1 MHMPRPSTQLKRRP
15 LIVSAAVLL
24 LILVLA
30 AIPLNYHATSWIESL
45 RFQDLLNR
53 ETSKGPKLTAN
64 YSPLFRIGQFGMYAD
79 SFSGTAGYKTIVS
92 LEAHHI
98 TGTFNP
104 LGFFLQRW
112 EIDSGHID
120 YGTVMLQ
127 QSQPTPGAPKGVP
140 WRPWWGYVWPYRVHL
155 TNIKVDDANI
165 LMKMKEKDSGIYDTR
180 LEMMANGR
188 DFEYDA
194 HDGQFK
200 TPMTPPLNVIHAHI
214 LVRKPRLYC
223 SEFVLGDDPAHPEH
237 YLSFEGDAGLQDDR
251 SMKLKVDLAGL
262 KVAPWLPEKV
272 RAHVGGEMSGHFD
285 YSSTGTGLETGNGS
299 GKFVIVNG
307 LLHDLPQIKQYVTL
321 TESPDPGDM
330 ALKVCQADVSWK
342 AGAMSAENI
351 EAESEGV
358 FRLTGTITIAADKS
372 LSGQIELGLTDPYLK
387 WLPTAKSAIF
397 TRDEGPYHFTTIHFS
412 GTAQKPVQDLSPR
425 IASEVGKSPLLA
437 LKLFF
442 NEAGNWFDFN

>member
-1 MHMPRPSTQLKRRP
+1 MHMPRPPTKNKRRVW
-15 LIVSAAVLL
+15 LTLSFVAVLVVV
-24 LILVLA
+24 LVGIALD
-30 AIPLNYHATSWIESL
+30 YRATPWIESP

-53 ETSKGPKLTAN
+53 ETSKGLKLTAN
-64 YSPLFRIGQFGMYAD
+64 YSPLFRIGQLGMYAD
-79 SFSGTAGYKTIVS
+79 SFSGTAGQKAIVT
-92 LEAHHI
+92 LDAHHI
-98 TGTFNP
+98 SGTFNP

-127 QSQPTPGAPKGVP
+127 QTQPTPGAPKGVP
-140 WRPWWGYVWPYRVHL
+140 WRPWWGYFWPYRVHL
-155 TNIKVDDANI
+155 KDIKIDDANI
-165 LMKMKEKDSGIYDTR
+165 LMKIQEKDSGIYDTR
-180 LEMMANGR
+180 LDMKANGR

-200 TPMTPPLNVIHAHI
+200 TPLTPPMNVIHAHV

-223 SEFVLGDDPAHPEH
+223 SEFLLGDDAAHPEH
-237 YLSFEGDAGLQDDR
+237 YLRLEGDAGLQDDR
-251 SMKLKVDLAGL
+251 SMKLKVDLNGM
-262 KVAPWLPEKV
+262 KVAPWLPEKI
-272 RAHVGGEMSGHFD
+272 RTHVGGEINGHFD

-299 GKFVIVNG
+299 GKIAIVNG
-307 LLHDLPQIKQYVTL
+307 VLRNLPQVHQFVTL

-342 AGAMSAENI
+342 AGAMSAENL
-351 EAESEGV
+351 EVECEGV
-358 FRLTGTITIAADKS
+358 FRLTGTITIAADKT
-372 LSGQIELGLTDPYLK
+372 LSGQVELGLTDPYLK

-412 GTAQKPVQDLSPR
+412 GTAQKPVQDLAPR
-425 IASEVGKSPLLA
+425 IMAEVGKSPTLA

-442 NEAGNWFDFN
+442 NQVGAWFDFD